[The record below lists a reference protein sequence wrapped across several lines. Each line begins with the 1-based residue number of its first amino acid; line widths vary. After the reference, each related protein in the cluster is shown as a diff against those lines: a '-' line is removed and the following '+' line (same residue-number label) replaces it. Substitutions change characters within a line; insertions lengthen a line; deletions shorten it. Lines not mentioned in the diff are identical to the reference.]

1 MHRDSSDLSLDYRAL
16 PNRLKLTEQT
26 TLKLMG
32 LPS

>member
-1 MHRDSSDLSLDYRAL
+1 MHSDSSNLSLDYRAL
-16 PNRLKLTEQT
+16 SNWLKLTEQT